1 MFKPQTSNLKLLFL
15 QAALPHPDR
24 EKLAGQLQAVTDWNE
39 TTQNLQQEGIL
50 PFFYQNL
57 KNLDLAHLLPISIK
71 EKIKDRLRREAMHQL
86 HQDSVFTELAGL
98 FNQNDIP
105 FIPIKGLTLRHQ
117 VYSNPSLR
125 PMLDLDLLIKPE
137 DTEKITTLIK
147 KLGAR
152 QGAGLHSEYLNSL
165 QHHTPPMQY
174 KNTLIE
180 FHTRLFE
187 KTKLYGISTQNAWS
201 KIQSSIILN
210 KEINMLPPEINLVYI
225 AMHAYKHLIRT
236 RFKLIWLTDVC
247 LCLQNNTIDW
257 YEVKDMLQSEA
268 DEKAFH
274 GMMGLI
280 AELGQFNFPD
290 EIQAK
295 LRPEW
300 TRETKRALEKHL
312 KGERSNQKAGVINAL
327 GRLDN
332 QGKIKFIT
340 SVLFPSREFMKKKYK
355 TNNPVLIGIFY
366 PWHTFAKISEGLWY
380 WAIRGKSNN

>member
-1 MFKPQTSNLKLLFL
+1 MSKPHTSNLKLFLL

-24 EKLAGQLQAVTDWNE
+24 QKLEEHLIQVTDWDD
-39 TTQNLQQEGIL
+39 TIQNLQQEGIL

-57 KNLDLAHLLPISIK
+57 KNLDLVHRLPGSAK
-71 EKIKDRLRREAMHQL
+71 EKIKERLRREAMQQL
-86 HQDSVFTELAGL
+86 QQDSVFSEIAGL
-98 FNQNDIP
+98 FNQRQIP
-105 FIPIKGLTLRHQ
+105 FIPIKGLTLRHK

-137 DTEKITTLIK
+137 DKEKITSMMK
-147 KLGAR
+147 ELGAR

-187 KTKLYGISTQNAWS
+187 KTKLYGIPTENPWS
-201 KIQSSIILN
+201 KNQRSIILN
-210 KEINMLPPEINLVYI
+210 KEINILPPETNLVYI

-236 RFKLIWLTDVC
+236 RFQLIWLTDVC
-247 LCLQNNTIDW
+247 LCLQNNTMDW
-257 YEVKDMLQSEA
+257 NEVTNLLQTEA
-268 DEKAFH
+268 DKKAFC

-280 AELGQFNFPD
+280 EELDQFGFPR
-290 EIQAK
+290 EIQSE

-300 TRETKRALEKHL
+300 TRETKKALERHLHGEQSNHKH
-312 KGERSNQKAGVINAL
+312 GVINVL

-340 SVLFPSREFMKKKYK
+340 SVLFPSPEFMKKKYK
-355 TNNPVLIGIFY
+355 TNNPILIVILY
-366 PWHTFAKISEGLWY
+366 PWHTIAKIAEGLWY
-380 WAIRGKSNN
+380 WAMRGKK